1 MRHNEQDQYEYN
13 DRQEAKLRDK
23 ERGQARK
30 VKNAFRVERPDVP
43 YTVREF
49 QTREKK

>member
-1 MRHNEQDQYEYN
+1 MRIDKNDYPHN
-13 DRQEAKLRDK
+13 DRREAKLRDK

-43 YTVREF
+43 YAVREF
-49 QTREKK
+49 QVRKEK